1 MTAAYDA
8 RHGRAL
14 PWWSRLTR
22 RTGRGWRAAVTADAT
37 TALRFVRQWWRD
49 ALADDPV
56 AAYRVT
62 PLVPVTEPVPEQDVI
77 LSRPRVCGAA
87 QIGLCD
93 IDERT
98 ETIPAVRA

>member
-1 MTAAYDA
+1 MTAIYDA

-22 RTGRGWRAAVTADAT
+22 RIGRDRRTALADDAA
-37 TALRFVRQWWRD
+37 TALRFVRQWWKD
-49 ALADDPV
+49 ALADDP
-56 AAYRVT
+56 APAYRVT
-62 PLVPVTEPVPEQDVI
+62 PLLPSTEPVPEPRVI

-98 ETIPAVRA
+98 ETIPAVKS